1 MARQLAERAYE
12 SVKPGGATLRAIAEG
27 RYGGFRLR
35 IGSLVEQMMMRLAA
49 AALIGA
55 VALPLS
61 ARAENTAPKCDVP
74 QEMIRLDHPLLRVA
88 RKLSL
93 NEPIIIVAI
102 GSSSTAGAGASAPA
116 FNYPSRLE
124 AELRQRF
131 PAVSIT
137 VLNRGIGGEEIAD
150 MLKRFDQAVVNAKP
164 DLVLWQLGTNSVL
177 RNHPLDDHGAAIR
190 AGLDKI
196 RATGADVVLIDPQYA
211 PRVIAKPD
219 AARMVELISLTAK
232 RESVDLFHR
241 FDLMRHW
248 ASADQMEF
256 GSFVSPDGLHMN
268 DWSYACMAKGLG
280 NAIVEAA
287 QRPVM
292 SANVKGLGR
301 KPLP

>member
-1 MARQLAERAYE
+1 MAWQSAERALR
-12 SVKPGGATLRAIAEG
+12 VGRTGDATLRRSLIRG
-27 RYGGFRLR
+27 YGDYRLQ
-35 IGSLVEQMMMRLAA
+35 IGCFVEQTVTRLAA

-131 PAVSIT
+131 PGVSIT

-177 RNHPLDDHGAAIR
+177 RNHPFDDHGAAIR

-196 RATGADVVLIDPQYA
+196 
-211 PRVIAKPD
+211 
-219 AARMVELISLTAK
+219 
-232 RESVDLFHR
+232 
-241 FDLMRHW
+241 
-248 ASADQMEF
+248 
-256 GSFVSPDGLHMN
+256 
-268 DWSYACMAKGLG
+268 
-280 NAIVEAA
+280 
-287 QRPVM
+287 QRD
-292 SANVKGLGR
+292 R
-301 KPLP
+301 RRRRC